1 MRSLF
6 FGDNST
12 ELKETDFVKYYG
24 GAHRNLSTS
33 TLAPYEEPAL
43 RAYLLPHLGR
53 KFYDALDAYDS
64 STADDKPK
72 LAEAMELVKRSLT
85 YYMIYDA
92 LPDLNVKLTDL
103 GPQQTNDGNGTS
115 TSPSQWSFK
124 AKRWN
129 AMRQADQTLDQLL
142 QFLEEQEGEDFATWR
157 ASVERSRQRCSVF
170 SSPREIDQHLNIQGS
185 RRAYD
190 TIIPYFRKAEWHYL
204 EPVLGRE
211 FLDVLAT
218 QYKDAAENKP
228 LLDRGVVLLQR
239 CLAEYGL
246 LMAIPHLSC
255 VIDGEGIVIVSRRDG
270 FDERAS
276 SGLVYNQAAIAR
288 LQQSAEGNGAIALKN
303 LQAFLRKNATAE
315 ELTVYR
321 ESDAYPRATPANT
334 IISDPDSGAVFL

>member
-12 ELKETDFVKYYG
+12 ELKETDFLKYYG
-24 GAHRNLSTS
+24 GAHRNLHSS
-33 TLAPYEEPAL
+33 TLMPYEEPAL

-53 KFYDALDAYDS
+53 SFYDVLNAYDES
-64 STADDKPK
+64 GTNDKPRLTEALK
-72 LAEAMELVKRSLT
+72 LLKRSLV
-85 YYMIYDA
+85 YYMMYDA
-92 LPDLNVKLTDL
+92 LPDLNVQLTDL

-115 TSPSQWSFK
+115 NSPSQWSFK

-129 AMRQADQTLDQLL
+129 SMRQADQTLDQLL

-190 TIIPYFRKAEWHYL
+190 TIIPYFRKAEWRYL
-204 EPVLGRE
+204 EPVLGQE
-211 FLDVLAT
+211 FLKEIAT
-218 QYKDAAENKP
+218 QYAKPEDGKP
-228 LLDRGVVLLQR
+228 LHDRAIVLTQR
-239 CLAEYGL
+239 VLAEYGL
-246 LMAIPHLSC
+246 LMAIPNLTC

-270 FDERAS
+270 FDERS
-276 SGLVYNQAAIAR
+276 GSGLVYNQAAIAR
-288 LQQSAEGNGAIALKN
+288 LQQSAEGNGATALQD
-303 LQAFLRKNATAE
+303 LRAFLRKNADAD
-315 ELTVYR
+315 ELTTYKS
-321 ESDAYPRATPANT
+321 SDAYPRAEPSNT